1 MEYTNVSNV
10 VSKMDEIKKKIIFIL
25 PTLNRGGSERVLSTV
40 ANSLDVKKYNIIFIT
55 TNKSKDEFVLNNNI
69 RYIRLNKKKLYFS
82 FFNLL
87 KIFFFEKPD
96 TIFTCTTNISIII
109 SLCTF
114 FYRKNV
120 KFILREST
128 IPSVA
133 SNYRKKQKWIIFL
146 QPFLYKRY
154 DLIICQCQKIKKDLL
169 QNYRIKEEKLV
180 IINNPLEFEKIEQGK
195 IEQTLDFKGNGNSK
209 ILITVA
215 NLTSFKGHSRILEA
229 LKHIDTNFQYLII
242 GDGEE
247 HEKLKMLSE
256 QLGLFSKVKFLGT
269 KINPF
274 PYLYQSD
281 LFLQGSFF
289 EGFPNSL
296 LEAGACGIPIVA
308 YNCPGGTN
316 EIIQE
321 GINGFLVDN
330 EANEIEFSNK
340 IKYALSYNFK
350 RNNIASLT
358 QQKYKFESII
368 QKYEQIFDSYII
380 NDKTN

>member
-1 MEYTNVSNV
+1 
-10 VSKMDEIKKKIIFIL
+10 
-25 PTLNRGGSERVLSTV
+25 
-40 ANSLDVKKYNIIFIT
+40 
-55 TNKSKDEFVLNNNI
+55 
-69 RYIRLNKKKLYFS
+69 
-82 FFNLL
+82 
-87 KIFFFEKPD
+87 
-96 TIFTCTTNISIII
+96 
-109 SLCTF
+109 
-114 FYRKNV
+114 
-120 KFILREST
+120 
-128 IPSVA
+128 
-133 SNYRKKQKWIIFL
+133 
-146 QPFLYKRY
+146 
-154 DLIICQCQKIKKDLL
+154 
-169 QNYRIKEEKLV
+169 
-180 IINNPLEFEKIEQGK
+180 
-195 IEQTLDFKGNGNSK
+195 
-209 ILITVA
+209 
-215 NLTSFKGHSRILEA
+215 
-229 LKHIDTNFQYLII
+229 
-242 GDGEE
+242 
-247 HEKLKMLSE
+247 MLSE

-274 PYLYQSD
+274 SYLYQSD

-350 RNNIASLT
+350 RNNIASST